1 MGVRENVIKLRALS
15 TLTQEEFG
23 KIAGVT
29 RAAVSQWEGGFSEP
43 RMGAIEKLAKH
54 FNIPKS
60 WIIEDEGMD
69 FVYPDGSGQLV
80 HKIITN
86 AHFYDDDPAI
96 QEQLSVMTRI
106 FIKLNDDSRSRAIGF
121 LQGLL
126 SSQEQRLQLEEQQ
139 NGTN

>member
-1 MGVRENVIKLRALS
+1 MGVRENIIKLRTLS

-43 RMGAIEKLAKH
+43 RMGAIEKLAKY

-60 WIIEDEGMD
+60 WIIEEEGMA
-69 FVYPDGSGQLV
+69 FVLRDNSGKLV
-80 HKIITN
+80 RKIVTD
-86 AHFYDDDPAI
+86 AHYYDDDPAM
-96 QEQLSVMTRI
+96 QEQLSLMMRI
-106 FIKLNDDSRSRAIGF
+106 FVRLNDDSRSRAIGF

-126 SSQEQRLQLEEQQ
+126 SSQEQMK
-139 NGTN
+139 

>member
-1 MGVRENVIKLRALS
+1 MGVRENIIKLRTLS

-43 RMGAIEKLAKH
+43 RMGAIEKLAKY

-60 WIIEDEGMD
+60 WIIEEEGMT
-69 FVYPDGSGQLV
+69 FVLRDNSGKLV
-80 HKIITN
+80 RKIVTD
-86 AHFYDDDPAI
+86 AHYYDDDPAM
-96 QEQLSVMTRI
+96 QEQLSLMMRI
-106 FIKLNDDSRSRAIGF
+106 FVRLNDDSRSRAIGF

-126 SSQEQRLQLEEQQ
+126 SSQEQHQ
-139 NGTN
+139 

>member
-1 MGVRENVIKLRALS
+1 MGVRENIIKLRTLS

-43 RMGAIEKLAKH
+43 RMGAIEKLAKY

-69 FVYPDGSGQLV
+69 FVLRDNSGKLIR
-80 HKIITN
+80 KIVTD
-86 AHFYDDDPAI
+86 AHYYDDDPAM
-96 QEQLSVMTRI
+96 QEQLSLMTRI
-106 FIKLNDDSRSRAIGF
+106 FIRLNDDSRSRAIGF

-126 SSQEQRLQLEEQQ
+126 SSQEQHQ
-139 NGTN
+139 